1 MRTRFRAV
9 GLQVTRGVREGD
21 AAPPA
26 CRPRRPQSSGEYF
39 GQNQGPNAACSLAL
53 RASRYEAKL
62 IELRRGLGVP
72 PSPTHTFYCGKSE
85 VGCDCTI
92 SVFPGLVK
100 CSKTHMEFFV
110 LPKREC
116 FSKIDRKSLILKSGG
131 LRRPHK
137 PFQKLGV
144 SFRLLFLG
152 GFKPPKGRP
161 DPKTDPP
168 IPIATNETRY
178 LP

>member
-26 CRPRRPQSSGEYF
+26 CTPRRPQSSGEYF

-62 IELRRGLGVP
+62 IELRRGLVVP
-72 PSPTHTFYCGKSE
+72 PSPTHTFYRCKSE

-100 CSKTHMEFFV
+100 CSKTRMEFFV
-110 LPKREC
+110 LPKSEC

-137 PFQKLGV
+137 PFQKLGD

-152 GFKPPKGRP
+152 GLGPPR
-161 DPKTDPP
+161 PKTDPP

>member
-1 MRTRFRAV
+1 MLHRT
-9 GLQVTRGVREGD
+9 
-21 AAPPA
+21 
-26 CRPRRPQSSGEYF
+26 PRRPQSSGEYF

-62 IELRRGLGVP
+62 IELRRGLVVP
-72 PSPTHTFYCGKSE
+72 PSPTHTCYCCKSE
-85 VGCDCTI
+85 VVSEVCLSGLGQELKNAYG
-92 SVFPGLVK
+92 VFRAP
-100 CSKTHMEFFV
+100 KT
-110 LPKREC
+110 EC

-144 SFRLLFLG
+144 PFRFLFLG